1 MKGNE
6 PIRMITERLEH
17 ERYSAYASF
26 ADQAGDRD
34 RPEEPCEVRTAYQR
48 DRDRILHC
56 KSFRRL
62 KDKTQVFLS
71 PEGDHFRTR
80 MTHTLEV
87 AQIARTVARALLL
100 NEDLV
105 EAIALGH
112 DLGHTPFGHAG
123 ERALNE
129 VMKSLNPEGYFKHNE
144 QSVRLVEVL
153 EKDGEGL
160 NLTWKVRDGM
170 RNHGTGNLPH
180 SLEGQVVR
188 FADKIA
194 YVNHDIDDAIRAGVL
209 TEEDLPIEYTKI
221 LGHNVSKRLDT
232 MIRDLI
238 HNNYEW
244 LSDPERIRHLERIPG
259 QDIPVER
266 HMLLQS
272 EEVGAAM
279 AGLRSFMF
287 REVYSNPRV
296 KGEERKAE
304 EMLKFLFDHFSAHP
318 DQLPIENKKMIIAG
332 TPLEISVCDY
342 IAGMTDRFAIETF
355 MDLYVPRNWKFT
367 DSI

>member
-1 MKGNE
+1 MDTL

-17 ERYSAYASF
+17 ERYSAFASF
-26 ADQAGDRD
+26 ADQSGERD
-34 RPEEPCEVRTAYQR
+34 RPEQPCEVRTAYQR

-87 AQIARTVARALLL
+87 AQIARTIARALLL

-129 VMKSLNPEGYFKHNE
+129 VMHGQEIEGHFRHNE
-144 QSVRLVEVL
+144 QSVRLVEYL

-160 NLTWKVRDGM
+160 NLTRKVRDGM
-170 RNHGTGNLPH
+170 LNHGTGNLPH

-188 FADKIA
+188 ISDKIA

-209 TEEDLPIEYTKI
+209 TEEDLPAEYTSI
-221 LGHNVSKRLDT
+221 LGHSVSKRLDT
-232 MIRDLI
+232 LILDLI
-238 HNNYEW
+238 HTNAEW
-244 LSDPERIRHLERIPG
+244 LSDPETIRKAGGRPG
-259 QDIPVER
+259 EDIPIDR
-266 HMLLQS
+266 HMILQS
-272 EEVGAAM
+272 KEVGEAM
-279 AGLRSFMF
+279 TGLRSFMF

-304 EMLKFLFDHFSAHP
+304 EMLKFLFDHYTVHP

-332 TPLEISVCDY
+332 TPLSVAVCDY
-342 IAGMTDRFAIETF
+342 IAGMTDRYAVETF